1 MENERG
7 VNGRE
12 GEGEQDSEGRGEGE
26 REQDKAKG
34 ETEGVS
40 LVIGRGQ
47 RGETGRESKWER
59 GKSKRDRKRAGESV
73 RE

>member
-1 MENERG
+1 MRKEVENERG

-47 RGETGRESKWER
+47 SGRD
-59 GKSKRDRKRAGESV
+59 G
-73 RE
+73 